1 MTDDGKN
8 PMRIVSDIAEFAKIQ
23 EFMEDENVDRA
34 LIKLTKILSNRDI
47 PGIQIAKQIVDC
59 QALSAYF
66 GIQARYYMG
75 IGKAEPD
82 HANKKNIYMTLK
94 DSFNELAQALKYIER
109 AGS

>member
-1 MTDDGKN
+1 VTEN
-8 PMRIVSDIAEFAKIQ
+8 PLQIISDIAEFAKIQ

-34 LIKLTKILSNRDI
+34 LVKLTRILSNRDI
-47 PGIQIAKQIVDC
+47 PGIQIARQIVDC

-75 IGKAEPD
+75 IGKNEPD

-94 DSFNELAQALKYIER
+94 EAFNDLAQALKYIER